1 MDQNR
6 KNGSNY
12 QAGGTCSTDNNTAK
26 QTTGPCHY
34 RVVYRGCSDIA
45 TMCRIATQ
53 IHEDI
58 EKKNKKLRESGADV
72 NETKIRVLVKMA
84 EDINLKKWITN
95 QKKKEEKEKKEQEKQ
110 NEIDIK
116 DRFKDMAMHFA
127 KKGVHVYLSLGKSRN
142 KQRKI
147 WN

>member
-1 MDQNR
+1 MGHFHITIILHLPFFHFRSDGEGQVGSKESRERMDQNR

-58 EKKNKKLRESGADV
+58 EKKKKKLRESG
-72 NETKIRVLVKMA
+72 T
-84 EDINLKKWITN
+84 
-95 QKKKEEKEKKEQEKQ
+95 
-110 NEIDIK
+110 
-116 DRFKDMAMHFA
+116 
-127 KKGVHVYLSLGKSRN
+127 
-142 KQRKI
+142 
-147 WN
+147 